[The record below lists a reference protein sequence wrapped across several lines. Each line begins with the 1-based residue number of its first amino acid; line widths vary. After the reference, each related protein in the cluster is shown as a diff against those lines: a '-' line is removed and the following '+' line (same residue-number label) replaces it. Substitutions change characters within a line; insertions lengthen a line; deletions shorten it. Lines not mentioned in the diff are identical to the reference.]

1 MFHTDYFQK
10 EQAKKKEEEAFVI
23 FKCALVG
30 EAYGVLTHTVAKWNP
45 GSICIS
51 IMSAM
56 FTWKFDKPDSRT
68 HC

>member
-30 EAYGVLTHTVAKWNP
+30 EAYGVLTHTVAK
-45 GSICIS
+45 
-51 IMSAM
+51 
-56 FTWKFDKPDSRT
+56 
-68 HC
+68 